1 MNGCI
6 IKFLLISVLSVLKL
20 FLMSDISLYFF
31 DLKNLNASLSF
42 KRFYILFDIHFILCV
57 DRYR

>member
-42 KRFYILFDIHFILCV
+42 KRFYILFDIISF
-57 DRYR
+57 YA